1 METVLI
7 CKGAGDLSL
16 GVKLAKPT
24 TTAGSPCDVTRE
36 VWEKADSRVRA
47 GIWECTPGVFRTS
60 REGADEIVYIL
71 SGSGV
76 LVSDEGHASSH
87 SAGDVVV
94 IPDGFS
100 GEWHIEETLRKVYV
114 SVSV

>member
-1 METVLI
+1 M
-7 CKGAGDLSL
+7 
-16 GVKLAKPT
+16 
-24 TTAGSPCDVTRE
+24 
-36 VWEKADSRVRA
+36 
-47 GIWECTPGVFRTS
+47 
-60 REGADEIVYIL
+60 
-71 SGSGV
+71 
-76 LVSDEGHASSH
+76 VSDDGHASSH